1 MLACINRQYIN
12 ASERNIPHLKQGKKL
27 YFKRSELGDWLT
39 GMKMATK
46 AEIEKEATDYII
58 SKGKF
63 K

>member
-1 MLACINRQYIN
+1 MLLKEIFHTSNRV
-12 ASERNIPHLKQGKKL
+12 SKKL

-63 K
+63 KW